1 MSKDTSKAAQDGAE
15 TKSRVAVP
23 WNPWLGLLFVLLLYY
38 ASQIVGGTL
47 LSLYPI
53 LRHWSHAEAMDW
65 VQNSPWAQFSFVV
78 LVEAVTVGA
87 VYLFVKRYGKSL
99 ASIGLK
105 RPRWA
110 DLAYGL
116 AALPAY
122 FIIYLFAV
130 NLATHL
136 FSGFDVNQ
144 QQQIGFDGTQGGLP
158 LILAFISLVVL
169 PPLAEEIMVRG
180 FLYSSLKKAMP
191 VIYAVI
197 LTSVLFAVAHL
208 PEGGASGPL
217 YIAAL
222 DTFILSLVLI
232 YLREITGS
240 LWASIT
246 LHAAKNFVA
255 FYTLFILHIR

>member
-1 MSKDTSKAAQDGAE
+1 MSKDISKAPKGGAE
-15 TKSRVAVP
+15 TKSKSVVP

-38 ASQIVGGTL
+38 ASQVVGGTL
-47 LSLYPI
+47 LSIYPV
-53 LRHWSHAEAMDW
+53 LQHWTHAEALDW
-65 VQNSPWAQFSFVV
+65 LQNSAWAQFIFVV
-78 LVEAVTVGA
+78 IVEAITVGA
-87 VYLFVKRYGKSL
+87 VYLFVKRYGRSL

-105 RPRWA
+105 RPRWS

-116 AALPAY
+116 AALPVY

-130 NLATHL
+130 NIATYL

-144 QQQIGFDGTQGGLP
+144 QQQIGFNSTQGGVP
-158 LILAFISLVVL
+158 LTLAFISLVVL

-191 VIYAVI
+191 MIYAVI
-197 LTSVLFAVAHL
+197 LTSVLFAAAHL
-208 PEGGASGPL
+208 PEGGSSGPL
-217 YIAAL
+217 YVAAL

-232 YLREITGS
+232 YLREATGS

-255 FYTLFILHIR
+255 FYTLFILHVH